1 MSNVLHEQM
10 LKIIRYKAWFE
21 NRTFYQLLKFTQ
33 QIRNSAKVQE
43 NLSWYCEL
51 ENRIQLEVKTC
62 CYNLGLHFLERH
74 LEKRESSYLYRQI
87 LGTD

>member
-51 ENRIQLEVKTC
+51 ENSTQL
-62 CYNLGLHFLERH
+62 
-74 LEKRESSYLYRQI
+74 
-87 LGTD
+87 